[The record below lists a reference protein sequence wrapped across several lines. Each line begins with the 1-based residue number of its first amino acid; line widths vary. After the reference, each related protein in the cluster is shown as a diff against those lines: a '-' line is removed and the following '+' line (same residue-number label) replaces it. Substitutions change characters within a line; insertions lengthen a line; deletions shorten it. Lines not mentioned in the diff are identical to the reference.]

1 MDFDD
6 LAPPESYC
14 HECNEQFDNS
24 FDLIDHTLEDDEEFD
39 PYYLLPNG
47 FRLLLGS
54 LLRFMYHHRDDPEK
68 IALIT
73 QSTYVTL
80 FASEMG
86 YDMVDELVEDM
97 VVKSELQNFDEELRK
112 LLTKDGDGEGGA

>member
-1 MDFDD
+1 
-6 LAPPESYC
+6 
-14 HECNEQFDNS
+14 
-24 FDLIDHTLEDDEEFD
+24 
-39 PYYLLPNG
+39 
-47 FRLLLGS
+47 
-54 LLRFMYHHRDDPEK
+54 MYHHRNEPEK

-97 VVKSELQNFDEELRK
+97 VVKTEFQNFEEELKK
-112 LLTKDGDGEGGA
+112 LLTKDDDGEGGA

>member
-1 MDFDD
+1 MIRPFV
-6 LAPPESYC
+6 LAF
-14 HECNEQFDNS
+14 HKQNS
-24 FDLIDHTLEDDEEFD
+24 
-39 PYYLLPNG
+39 G
-47 FRLLLGS
+47 VS
-54 LLRFMYHHRDDPEK
+54 HHRVFAPLICHKDEPEK

-97 VVKSELQNFDEELRK
+97 VVKTELQNFDEELKK
-112 LLTKDGDGEGGA
+112 LLTKDDDGEGGA